1 MSSINTCPKFT
12 DEQVRWLNTAFPEN
26 TTNPSNPNELFIRL
40 GNRQVVQRI
49 ELAIAQAKA
58 KIPK

>member
-1 MSSINTCPKFT
+1 MSIIDKCPKFT
-12 DEQVRWLNTAFPEN
+12 DEQVRWLNIAFPEN
-26 TTNPSNPNELFIRL
+26 TTTTTNPNELFIRL

-58 KIPK
+58 RIPR